1 MVRTGMGEQ
10 RVGHNKSAWWVG
22 GLPRGSD
29 GELRPEGEA
38 DWPWDSLRE
47 ENKGAHSVA
56 THLGLC

>member
-1 MVRTGMGEQ
+1 MGEQ
-10 RVGHNKSAWWVG
+10 KVGHNKSAWWVG

-47 ENKGAHSVA
+47 KNKGAHSAA